1 MAVGALY
8 TYQTTS
14 IIKWL
19 CEALKRI
26 SSLAPHVDGEP
37 ERVSDIIKWSLKL
50 LNKVNEG
57 ANSMRLNTQ
66 L

>member
-14 IIKWL
+14 IIEWL

-26 SSLAPHVDGEP
+26 SSLAARVDGAP
-37 ERVSDIIKWSLKL
+37 KRVSDIINHKYLICSPIAP
-50 LNKVNEG
+50 LNH
-57 ANSMRLNTQ
+57 AM
-66 L
+66 